1 MRSTVMSTT
10 RGNQK
15 KVQQQQKDMEYQEK
29 LKLLDEELMSFYQ
42 YCQQAGFSE
51 AEMDMIVAPLVATLR
66 KSLMKKLAKVFG
78 AMLTIVAFCY
88 CAAQLGSISMHLAAL
103 GRLFMIKLLPF
114 WDWTSMFYESC
125 LVSNPFYGEYTLTEE
140 DCVSCEALEH
150 VDRLGGVAYEQLLDG
165 YLNRDAPLIVVDA
178 MESWPV
184 MNTDDF
190 WFDNITQ
197 LYLQDEKLMDT
208 VPCILTTNLRT
219 GSSDLHAFLKRI
231 HSPKVDKW
239 FVHWQNCDIYAV
251 KALRKFYQ
259 RPYFLSSSVSP
270 AHFNWVLMSSDYNTK
285 VYKKVELDSGLI
297 MLAQLRGS
305 TAFRLTPH
313 NPCNSSCPELLGDL
327 QEGEMLVFT
336 NFMWTFEYF
345 PGRNLDNVAILT
357 ETVWEEGS
365 T

>member
-1 MRSTVMSTT
+1 MRSATTVTP

-15 KVQQQQKDMEYQEK
+15 KTQQQQKDMEYQDK
-29 LKLLDEELMSFYQ
+29 LKLLDEELLSFYH
-42 YCQQAGFSE
+42 YCQQVGFSE

-66 KSLMKKLAKVFG
+66 KSLMKKLAKIFG
-78 AMLTIVAFCY
+78 VVLSIVALGY
-88 CAAQLGSISMHLAAL
+88 CAAQLGSVSMHFAAL

-239 FVHWQNCDIYAV
+239 FVHWQNCDINAV

-285 VYKKVELDSGLI
+285 IYKKVSNLGQRVE
-297 MLAQLRGS
+297 R
-305 TAFRLTPH
+305 FRSETERALMSR
-313 NPCNSSCPELLGDL
+313 CLGHRNFNL
-327 QEGEMLVFT
+327 HCIPFSVVFT

-345 PGRNLDNVAILT
+345 PGWNLDNVAILT

-365 T
+365 V